1 MNPTV
6 HVTITITG
14 DVPRDFLPTLFGL
27 ATAAAPMPGHLT
39 FQVDPR

>member
-1 MNPTV
+1 MTDV

-14 DVPRDFLPTLFGL
+14 DVPLGFLPTLFEL
-27 ATAAAPMPGHLT
+27 ASAAAPVPGHLT